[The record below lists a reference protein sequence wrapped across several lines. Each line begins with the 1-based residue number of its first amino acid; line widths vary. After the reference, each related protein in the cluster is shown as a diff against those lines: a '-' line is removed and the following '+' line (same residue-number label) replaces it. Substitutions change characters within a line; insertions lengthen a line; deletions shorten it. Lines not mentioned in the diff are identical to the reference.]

1 MTQSNLL
8 TSTATP
14 VALRIPDFKRVYIT
28 LVGCGGTGSH
38 IASGL
43 VAIGQALRQRSI
55 GLDLLFV
62 DPDRVEVKNVGR
74 QLFSSGDVGEY
85 KADVLAGR
93 LNAAFGERIMSAT
106 RPVDAL
112 DLITQP
118 DQRDALH
125 LVIGAVDNPA
135 ARAVIASVVKA
146 AHEMAGKT
154 EVAHGRLWWLDCGN
168 ENHSGQVLL
177 GNVALKSAMR
187 GAIALGL
194 IDRLP
199 APHLVYPDLVA
210 TPKKVKA
217 KRAQSCADLTA
228 AGEQSLMINRLIAAY
243 ALSMLHDFIITRD
256 LRYFGLALDAQW
268 GGTRVYTLDTPTI
281 AAACGLTDSEISV
294 KASQR

>member
-1 MTQSNLL
+1 MKNLL
-8 TSTATP
+8 IDTTQPIT
-14 VALRIPDFKRVYIT
+14 LRIPDFKRVYIT

-125 LVIGAVDNPA
+125 IVIGAIDNPA
-135 ARAVIASVVKA
+135 ARAVIASAVKA
-146 AHEMAGKT
+146 SHETSGGSQSAR
-154 EVAHGRLWWLDCGN
+154 GRLWWLDCGN

-177 GNVALKSAMR
+177 GNVALMSAMR
-187 GAIALGL
+187 CAIALGL

-217 KRAQSCADLTA
+217 KRGASCADLTA

-268 GGTRVYTLDTPTI
+268 GGTRVYALDAPTLAD
-281 AAACGLTDSEISV
+281 ACGLEQSDITV
-294 KASQR
+294 KASKTR